1 MLSFQVEGCS
11 WVDDGH
17 LLLGSEQGD
26 LFRVALT
33 DLREAK

>member
-1 MLSFQVEGCS
+1 MLFFQVEGCS
-11 WVDDGH
+11 WLDAGH

-26 LFRVALT
+26 LFRIALT